1 MNHHLRL
8 SLSLPAAL
16 LLGACSSTS
25 ATTQSSDSG
34 GGTDTGSSS
43 GGGDD
48 AGSSSSGGADGAA
61 GDSTLPDAGGPASDS
76 SADSPGSGPAGD
88 AGVCATCHPG
98 TVCLEHQVS
107 GGALIMPDDA
117 GQCMNG
123 RVLSPGPPALCVVA
137 PTFQCATLPGA
148 CSNPPG
154 TPAIAHCTCATSLC
168 ASGEVCTDVTPTLMR
183 CQLLA
188 P

>member
-1 MNHHLRL
+1 MNHRLRF
-8 SLSLPAAL
+8 SLSFSAAL

-25 ATTQSSDSG
+25 ATTQSADSG
-34 GGTDTGSSS
+34 GGDEAGSNS

-48 AGSSSSGGADGAA
+48 TGSSSSGGADGAA
-61 GDSTLPDAGGPASDS
+61 GDSTLPDAGGPAGDS
-76 SADSPGSGPAGD
+76 SADGPATGPAGD

-117 GQCMNG
+117 GQCPAG
-123 RVLSPGPPALCVVA
+123 RVVSPGTPALCVVD
-137 PTFQCATLPGA
+137 PTFQCAPLPA
-148 CSNPPG
+148 TCSNAPG
-154 TPAIAHCTCATSLC
+154 TPAIAHCTCAKSLC